1 MLQNF
6 WIVSDHF
13 TTSLRSEVLGMGPS
27 APGGG
32 GLLTLKRP
40 MSLSYRNKLIDLIC
54 KSIYWFLYKRDI
66 GL

>member
-13 TTSLRSEVLGMGPS
+13 TTLRSEVLGMGPS

-32 GLLTLKRP
+32 GL
-40 MSLSYRNKLIDLIC
+40 ID
-54 KSIYWFLYKRDI
+54 R
-66 GL
+66 

>member
-13 TTSLRSEVLGMGPS
+13 TTLRSEVLGMGPS
-27 APGGG
+27 APGG